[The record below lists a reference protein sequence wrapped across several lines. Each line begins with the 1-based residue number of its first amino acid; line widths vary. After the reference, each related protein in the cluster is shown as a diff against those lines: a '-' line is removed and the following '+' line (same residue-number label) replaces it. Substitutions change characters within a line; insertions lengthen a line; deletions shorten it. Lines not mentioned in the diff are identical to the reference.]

1 MLTVQW
7 LTFKSQIEKI
17 SGYHYYY
24 KINPDGTTMLLNNV
38 RRVLSVIDYK
48 NEYKNPMKEI
58 APHLE
63 TCNNWLK
70 SFIQQ
75 SKYIKDMKK
84 GTLDEYKKLLTT
96 AQKFAE
102 TEAKYAKTQG
112 LKREMLLGKK

>member
-1 MLTVQW
+1 MLTAQW

-48 NEYKNPMKEI
+48 NEYKNPVKEI

-84 GTLDEYKKLLTT
+84 ETLDEYKKLLTT

>member
-48 NEYKNPMKEI
+48 DEYKNPMKEI

-63 TCNNWLK
+63 TCNKWLK

-75 SKYIKDMKK
+75 SKHINNMQKD
-84 GTLDEYKKLLTT
+84 TLNKYTKLLTT

-102 TEAKYAKTQG
+102 TEAKHAKTQG
-112 LKREMLLGKK
+112 LKREMMLGKK

>member
-1 MLTVQW
+1 MLTAQW

-58 APHLE
+58 LPHLD
-63 TCNNWLK
+63 TVDRWLK
-70 SFIQQ
+70 AFIQQ
-75 SKYIKDMKK
+75 STTINNMEKEQLTGYKELLKTTKKFVEDEIKRTKVQ
-84 GTLDEYKKLLTT
+84 
-96 AQKFAE
+96 A
-102 TEAKYAKTQG
+102 
-112 LKREMLLGKK
+112 LKREKELNK

>member
-1 MLTVQW
+1 MLIVQW
-7 LTFKSQIEKI
+7 LTFKAQIEKI

-63 TCNNWLK
+63 TCNKWLK
-70 SFIQQ
+70 SFMQQ
-75 SKYIKDMKK
+75 SKHINNMQKD
-84 GTLDEYKKLLTT
+84 TLNEYTKLLTT

-102 TEAKYAKTQG
+102 TEAKHAKTQG
-112 LKREMLLGKK
+112 LKREMMLGKK